1 MAEKSVIVIG
11 SGFAGLSAASFMA
24 KEVQTLSK
32 MAKLLGEKDDEKYYQ
47 ELFNCIQKAVNEL
60 LWDEETKTFRDR
72 FLDGV
77 VNKNVI

>member
-1 MAEKSVIVIG
+1 
-11 SGFAGLSAASFMA
+11 MA

>member
-1 MAEKSVIVIG
+1 MDCVDFS
-11 SGFAGLSAASFMA
+11 SFMA